1 MKSIRRRDIW
11 APPVPTRE
19 NTVRVFLP
27 GESPFNDTQQP
38 KENVYPGVDASSQ
51 KLFEFWHIEAC
62 HHAKGAERISYCLK
76 QADFYM
82 ERIMKEIEGL

>member
-11 APPVPTRE
+11 CPPAPVRE
-19 NTVRVFLP
+19 KQVRVFLP
-27 GESPFNDTQQP
+27 GESPFKDTQQP

-62 HHAKGAERISYCLK
+62 HHAKGERISYCLE
-76 QADFYM
+76 QADFYL